1 MPRLARLF
9 KLKWTGLLLLFFFAG
24 RSPAQSPA
32 PLQKSPVASEISVIY
47 GHTAGN
53 IQIFGAAGDRQL
65 EILGVQ
71 YARNSWGGLF
81 TARVDYLAEV
91 LPMTLLFE
99 PKVYSVNSTALSAA
113 RKTVYG
119 ADVKPIGVR
128 LLWRRDERFKP
139 YLLSTGG
146 VVYFTDRV
154 LSTEGAH
161 LNFSAEFGAGVQYT
175 LHDRSEFRL
184 GYSLYHISNGNIA
197 RHNPGLDT
205 NMIYAAWCF
214 DLRGRQRRAQ

>member
-1 MPRLARLF
+1 
-9 KLKWTGLLLLFFFAG
+9 LKPEWIGLLLLFIWAG
-24 RSPAQSPA
+24 RSPAQLPTLSEKP
-32 PLQKSPVASEISVIY
+32 PVASEISAIY

-65 EILGVQ
+65 EIFGFQ

-99 PKVYSVNSTALSAA
+99 PKVYSVKSTALTAA

-139 YLLSTGG
+139 YLESTGG

-161 LNFSAEFGAGVQYT
+161 LNFSAEFGTGVQYT
-175 LHDRSEFRL
+175 VHDRSELRI

-214 DLRGRQRRAQ
+214 DLRGRQKRAQ